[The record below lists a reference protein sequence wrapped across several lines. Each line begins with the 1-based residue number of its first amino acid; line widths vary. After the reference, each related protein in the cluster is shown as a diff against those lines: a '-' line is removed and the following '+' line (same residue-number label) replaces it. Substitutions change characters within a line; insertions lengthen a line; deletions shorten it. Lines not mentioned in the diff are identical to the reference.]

1 MAANTRIIFFGT
13 PEFAVHCLEAMVAA
27 QQNIVAVVTAPDRK
41 AGRGKKWRSS
51 AVCLAAK
58 AHGLPVLQ
66 PENLKAPEFLAAL
79 RAYDPTLMVVVAFRM
94 LPKQV
99 WSIPKKGCFNLHASL
114 LPHYRGAAPI
124 NWAIINGETET
135 GLTTFLIDK
144 KIDTGQILLQEKIP
158 FDPQTTAGSLH
169 DTIATQGGTLILKTI
184 ETLETQSRTPRAQPL
199 TGDFKLAPKLTKE
212 NTRIRWEQEL
222 PKIEAL
228 IRGLSPYPGAWTTAI
243 TTTEEF
249 TFKIFKAKILLEN
262 HHHETGTL
270 VLANKKIQIAHPS
283 GWLLCEELQLPN
295 KRRMTALELLNGY
308 EFDVKTRV
316 K

>member
-66 PENLKAPEFLAAL
+66 PENLKAPEFIATL
-79 RAYDPTLMVVVAFRM
+79 RNYHPTLMVVVAFRM

-135 GLTTFLIDK
+135 GLTTFLIDE
-144 KIDTGQILLQEKIP
+144 KIDTGQILLQEITP
-158 FDPQTTAGSLH
+158 LEPNATAGSLH
-169 DTIATQGGTLILKTI
+169 DTLAEQGGQLILKTI
-184 ETLETQSRTPRAQPL
+184 EVLETQSSTPQTQPI
-199 TGDFKLAPKLTKE
+199 TGNFIPAPKLTKE
-212 NTRIRWEQEL
+212 NTQIQWEQEL
-222 PKIEAL
+222 SKIEAF

-243 TTTEEF
+243 TSKEAF
-249 TFKIFKAKILLEN
+249 IFKIFKAKVLHEN
-262 HHHETGTL
+262 HQHKIGAL
-270 VLANKKIQIAHPS
+270 VVAEKKIKIAHTS
-283 GWLLCEELQLPN
+283 GWLVCEELQLPN

-308 EFDVKTRV
+308 EFDEKTQVK
-316 K
+316 

>member
-13 PEFAVHCLEAMVAA
+13 PEFAVHCLEALVRA

-135 GLTTFLIDK
+135 GLTTFLIDE
-144 KIDTGQILLQEKIP
+144 KIDTGQILNQSISSIFIRHRVINFKDKTFRARKLRHVQILRRIVNVINIELSRWRI
-158 FDPQTTAGSLH
+158 
-169 DTIATQGGTLILKTI
+169 ILK
-184 ETLETQSRTPRAQPL
+184 RRRFRAFH
-199 TGDFKLAPKLTKE
+199 G
-212 NTRIRWEQEL
+212 
-222 PKIEAL
+222 
-228 IRGLSPYPGAWTTAI
+228 
-243 TTTEEF
+243 
-249 TFKIFKAKILLEN
+249 
-262 HHHETGTL
+262 
-270 VLANKKIQIAHPS
+270 
-283 GWLLCEELQLPN
+283 
-295 KRRMTALELLNGY
+295 
-308 EFDVKTRV
+308 
-316 K
+316 